1 MRGTLTIARLTWLEA
16 RRRKIALAAVVC
28 GLVFLAIYATA
39 AYFAYRNAA
48 IPGAVNVVQARI
60 MFQMLLQAGLYV
72 VNFLVV
78 ACAVLLS
85 VDTLSG
91 EISSGVI
98 QTLAS
103 KPIDRSAILLG
114 KWLTYWWMTGAYLLL
129 MAGGVVGSVWLA
141 SGILPHGLLPAFL
154 FVWLGA
160 TVMLGITLLGGT
172 RLTTIANGIV
182 AFAFYGVAFI
192 GGWVEQISTVVRND
206 GARRVGTLISLL
218 SPADSMWRLAVHE
231 LQPSGALGVQM
242 TPFTPFAVPS
252 PAMVVWTVAFAVV
265 TLLLAIRTFRHRP
278 L

>member
-16 RRRKIALAAVVC
+16 RRRKIALAAVIC
-28 GLVFLAIYATA
+28 GLAFLAIYAVA
-39 AYFAYRNAA
+39 AYFAHQNAA
-48 IPGAVNVVQARI
+48 TPGAVNFVQERI

-72 VNFLVV
+72 VNFLVI

-91 EISSGVI
+91 EIASGVI

-103 KPIDRSAILLG
+103 KPIDRSAIVLG
-114 KWLTYWWMTGAYLLL
+114 KWLTYCCMTGAYLLL
-129 MAGGVVGSVWLA
+129 MAGGIVVSVWLA
-141 SGILPHGLLPAFL
+141 SGILPPGLLPAFL
-154 FVWLGA
+154 LVWLGA

-218 SPADSMWRLAVHE
+218 SPADSMWRLAAHE
-231 LQPSGALGVQM
+231 LQPSGALGVQL
-242 TPFTPFAVPS
+242 TPFAPFAVPS
-252 PAMVVWTVAFAVV
+252 AAMVVWTVAFAIV